1 MQLSERINRL
11 ATSATLAMS
20 QKSAELK
27 AQGVDII
34 NMSVGEPDF
43 NTPDAIKTAAK
54 QAIDDNWSR
63 YSPVP
68 GYLDLRE
75 AICEKLRCENG
86 LEYTP
91 AQIVVGNG
99 AKQAVCNT
107 LLALINPGDEVII
120 PAPYWVSYP
129 DMVLLADGRP
139 VFVSAPIEQDFKM
152 TPAQLEAAITPR
164 TRALILCSPST
175 PTGAVYSAEEME
187 GLAEVLRRYPDIVV
201 IADEIY
207 EHINY
212 VGAHASIAAC
222 PGMKD
227 RCAVINGVSKAYAMT
242 GWRIGFVAAP
252 LALAKGISKLQGQYT
267 SGPCSISQKAAAFA
281 FTADQTPVEEMR
293 LAFERRKEL
302 IVRLARE
309 IPGFEVNNPDGA
321 FYLFPK
327 ISSFFGKTDG
337 TTTIHDSND
346 FALYLLEAAHVAG
359 VGGASFGDPD
369 CYRLSYATSD
379 ENIVEAMQRIK
390 VACARLHD

>member
-1 MQLSERINRL
+1 
-11 ATSATLAMS
+11 
-20 QKSAELK
+20 
-27 AQGVDII
+27 
-34 NMSVGEPDF
+34 
-43 NTPDAIKTAAK
+43 
-54 QAIDDNWSR
+54 
-63 YSPVP
+63 
-68 GYLDLRE
+68 
-75 AICEKLRCENG
+75 
-86 LEYTP
+86 
-91 AQIVVGNG
+91 
-99 AKQAVCNT
+99 
-107 LLALINPGDEVII
+107 
-120 PAPYWVSYP
+120 
-129 DMVLLADGRP
+129 
-139 VFVSAPIEQDFKM
+139 
-152 TPAQLEAAITPR
+152 
-164 TRALILCSPST
+164 
-175 PTGAVYSAEEME
+175 
-187 GLAEVLRRYPDIVV
+187 
-201 IADEIY
+201 
-207 EHINY
+207 
-212 VGAHASIAAC
+212 
-222 PGMKD
+222 MKD

-281 FTADQTPVEEMR
+281 FAADQTPVEEMR